1 MKYQV
6 TVTAAVQYICTLS
19 PEDSEIVK
27 EFLEENPN
35 YSEEDAVIYLYGN
48 NKIGLYDYESTESD
62 FSIESVDMV
71 EELEEEE

>member
-6 TVTAAVQYICTLS
+6 TVTAEVQYVCTLS

-27 EFLEENPN
+27 EFLEENPK
-35 YSEEDAVIYLYGN
+35 YSEEEAVKYLYDN
-48 NKIGLYDYESTESD
+48 SKIGLYDYESTESD
-62 FSIESVDMV
+62 FSTESIDVV